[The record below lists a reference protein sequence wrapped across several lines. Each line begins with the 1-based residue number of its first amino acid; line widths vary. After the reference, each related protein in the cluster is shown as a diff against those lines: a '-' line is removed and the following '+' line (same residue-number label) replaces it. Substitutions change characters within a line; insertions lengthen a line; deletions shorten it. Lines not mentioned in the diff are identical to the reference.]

1 MELRAITEQNYQK
14 NLDLS
19 TGAGQEE
26 FVARNVRSLARA
38 WVFRDRARPYALYEG
53 EEPVGFIMFDWR
65 PEEKTAE
72 IRRFMIDYRHQGKGY
87 GRAAMELALEKIRR
101 AGLFCRAQLYCVP
114 GNEKARALYHSLG
127 FGETGNTLDGEIQM
141 ELILE

>member
-1 MELRAITEQNYQK
+1 MELRTITEQNYQK
-14 NLDLS
+14 ILDLS
-19 TGAGQEE
+19 TGTGQEE
-26 FVARNVRSLARA
+26 FVARNVRSLAQA

-53 EEPVGFIMFDWR
+53 EEPVVFIMLDWR

-87 GRAAMELALEKIRR
+87 GRRAMELALEKIRR
-101 AGLFCRAQLYCVP
+101 AELFDRVQLYYVP
-114 GNEKARALYHSLG
+114 GNEKARALYRSLG
-127 FGETGNTLDGEIQM
+127 FWETGSTLDGEIQM